1 MKLPEI
7 GVQRPVATTM
17 FFLAVFVLGAVMLSR
32 LPVDLMPEIEQPTVT
47 VLTFW
52 EGAGA
57 EDVESK
63 VTQVIE
69 RALGTV
75 NNLDKMTSTTTE
87 GISSVACE
95 FIWGTNLDEA
105 SNDIRDNLDRIRE
118 ALPED
123 ADAPMLRKYNTAQ
136 IPILF
141 YGVTARENVERLN
154 DIMEND
160 VADPLARLP
169 GVGSVTLFGGLERQ
183 INVRLDPARLAAHG
197 LVFDEVA
204 AVLARENV
212 TLPAGNVQVGVVD
225 YTIRVPG
232 EYGTPE
238 EIGRI
243 VVRARGGAFV
253 TLADVADVEDGFAD
267 ERRVARVLGRRAM
280 MMMIQKRSGANT
292 VAVAR
297 EVMKE
302 LELLRPGLPRDVEF
316 NLIFDS
322 SLDITQSISNVTK
335 AVRWAFVFVVLT
347 ALFFLR
353 SVRSALI
360 IALTIPFALIIA
372 FIFMWTMDWTI
383 NIISMASLAIA
394 VGMVVDNAVVV
405 LENIAAK
412 VERGTAPRE
421 AAMFGTDEVG
431 MAISASTLTTIV
443 VFLPLIFL
451 RGEAGILFKQLGGLL
466 VATLAASLVCS
477 LWLTPMLGSKLLKP
491 GRRPQDRRGPA
502 AAFQLWS
509 ERKFE
514 ALDAAYSRL
523 LRRSLRHRWIVVLLA
538 VALFGGGLVLFRGLG
553 SEYAPEDDVGRV
565 QLVLQLPVGTR
576 VEETTAVAERA
587 LAVALEKA
595 GPENV
600 MAYAIRAGDTGWGA
614 GGGTHVGRVM
624 MRLVSQ
630 TQRDRSSRDIGR
642 AAADVISTWPEIQ
655 RISVS
660 TAQGGPG
667 RGGGGGDGKPIS
679 IEVLGFDLDVLQG
692 VAEQVATVVR
702 ATPGAVDVEIT
713 RDPGRP
719 EIRVEIDRT
728 QAAAHGLTVA
738 QVANGMRTLF
748 YGTTATR
755 FRDADED
762 YDVVLRLDDPYR
774 RTVEDIAQAEILRP
788 DGRRIRIDSLA
799 RVEERLGA
807 LSIDRKNQE
816 RVIRVEADAHGRSSG
831 EVVDDLRARIAAEVP
846 LPAGTGIY
854 FGGSA
859 EDQAE
864 AFQDLVLMLV
874 LGVVLVYMV
883 MAAQFESLLDPFL
896 ILFAIPFAFTGVAL
910 VLTALQLT
918 VSIMSLIGM
927 ILLVGLVVN
936 NAIVLIDYINLLRAR
951 GQGLADAIE
960 HAGRSRLRPVLI
972 TTLTTSLGMLPLI
985 LGRGEGAATWRPMA
999 ATIVGGLTFSMLV
1012 TLVLVPTLYSLVHAR
1027 RARRREQEAAE
1038 KGVRA

>member
-7 GVQRPVATTM
+7 GVQRPVATAM
-17 FFLAVFVLGAVMLSR
+17 FFLSVFVLGAVMFSR
-32 LPVDLMPEIEQPTVT
+32 LPVDLLPEIERPTVT

-52 EGAGA
+52 EGASA

-63 VTQVIE
+63 VTKIIE

-75 NNLDKMTSTTTE
+75 NNLDQMTSTTAE

-123 ADAPMLRKYNTAQ
+123 ADPPILRKFNTAQ
-136 IPILF
+136 IPIQF
-141 YGVTARENVERLN
+141 YGITARESIETLSET
-154 DIMEND
+154 IENQ

-169 GVGSVTLFGGLERQ
+169 GVGSVNLFGGLDRQ
-183 INVRLDPARLAAHG
+183 INVRLDPARLGAYG

-204 AVLARENV
+204 AVLARENL
-212 TLPAGNVQVGVVD
+212 TLPAGNVQVGTMD

-238 EIGRI
+238 EIGQI
-243 VVRARGGAFV
+243 VVRARDGAFV
-253 TLADVADVEDGFAD
+253 TLSDVAEVEDGFAD
-267 ERRVARVLGRRAM
+267 ERRLARVLDQRAI

-292 VAVAR
+292 VEVAQQVTR
-297 EVMKE
+297 E
-302 LELLRPGLPRDVEF
+302 LEALLPNLPRDVELH
-316 NLIFDS
+316 LIADT
-322 SLDITQSISNVTK
+322 SLEIVQSISNVTK

-353 SVRSALI
+353 NVRSAVI

-372 FIFMWTMDWTI
+372 FIFMWTVGWTI

-405 LENIAAK
+405 LENITTK
-412 VERGTAPRE
+412 VEKGTAPRE
-421 AAMFGTDEVG
+421 AAMFGADEVG
-431 MAISASTLTTIV
+431 TAISASTLTTIV

-451 RGEAGILFKQLGGLL
+451 RGEAGIMFQQMGGLL
-466 VATLAASLVCS
+466 VATLTASLVCS
-477 LWLTPMLGSKLLKP
+477 LWLTPMLGSKLLKSL
-491 GRRPQDRRGPA
+491 RQQQERRGLA
-502 AAFQLWS
+502 QAFHGWS
-509 ERKFE
+509 ERKFQ
-514 ALDAAYSRL
+514 ALDGAYSRL
-523 LRRSLRHRWIVVLLA
+523 LRRALQGRWIVVGA
-538 VALFGGGLVLFRGLG
+538 AAAIFVGSLFLFRGLG
-553 SEYAPEDDVGRV
+553 SEYAPEDDYGRV
-565 QLVLQLPVGTR
+565 QLIFQLPIGTR
-576 VEETTAVAERA
+576 VEETAAVAERA
-587 LAVALEKA
+587 LQVALDKA
-595 GPENV
+595 GMENV
-600 MAYAIRAGDTGWGA
+600 LTYAFRCGATGWSA
-614 GGGTHVGRVM
+614 SGGTHIGRVM
-624 MRLVSQ
+624 LRLVSQ
-630 TQRDRSSRDIGR
+630 TERDRSSRDIGR
-642 AAADVISTWPEIQ
+642 AAADVITQWPEVQ
-655 RISVS
+655 RIRVD
-660 TAQGGPG
+660 TGQGGPG
-667 RGGGGGDGKPIS
+667 RGGGGEGKPVS
-679 IEVLGFDLDVLQG
+679 IEILGFDFDILQQ
-692 VAEQVATVVR
+692 VAEQVAGVVR
-702 ATPGAVDVEIT
+702 STPGAVDVEIS

-728 QAAAHGLTVA
+728 KAAAHGLTVS

-762 YDVVLRLDDPYR
+762 YDIVLRLDEPYR
-774 RTVEDIAQAEILRP
+774 QTVEDIAQAEILRP
-788 DGRRIRIDSLA
+788 DGRRVRIDSIA

-816 RVIRVEADAHGRSSG
+816 RVIRVEADTHDRSSG
-831 EVVDDLRARIAAEVP
+831 EVLNDLRARIAAEVP
-846 LPAGTGIY
+846 LPSGVGIY

-864 AFQDLVLMLV
+864 AFQDLILMLV

-896 ILFAIPFAFTGVAL
+896 ILFAIPFAFTGVAIS
-910 VLTALQLT
+910 LTVLQLT

-936 NAIVLIDYINLLRAR
+936 NAIVLIDYINLLRER
-951 GQGLADAIE
+951 GQALAEAIQN
-960 HAGRSRLRPVLI
+960 AGRSRLRPVLI
-972 TTLTTSLGMLPLI
+972 TTMTTSLGMLPLI
-985 LGRGEGAATWRPMA
+985 LGRGEGAATWKPMA
-999 ATIVGGLTFSMLV
+999 ATIVGGLIFSMLV
-1012 TLVLVPTLYSLVHAR
+1012 TLVLVPTLYSLVHSRA
-1027 RARRREQEAAE
+1027 ARRREQAAAE
-1038 KGVRA
+1038 KGVRI

>member
-7 GVQRPVATTM
+7 GVQRPVATAM
-17 FFLAVFVLGAVMLSR
+17 FFLAVFVLGAVMLMR
-32 LPVDLMPEIEQPTVT
+32 LPVDLMPEIERPTVT

-52 EGAGA
+52 EGASA

-63 VTQVIE
+63 VTKIIE

-75 NNLDKMTSTTTE
+75 NNLDEMTSTTAE

-95 FIWGTNLDEA
+95 FIWDTNLDEA

-118 ALPED
+118 ILPED
-123 ADAPMLRKYNTAQ
+123 ADAPILRKFNTAQ
-136 IPILF
+136 IPIQF
-141 YGVTARENVERLN
+141 YGITARESAETLSET
-154 DIMEND
+154 IENQ

-169 GVGSVTLFGGLERQ
+169 GVGSVNLFGGLERQ
-183 INVRLDPARLAAHG
+183 INIRLDPARLGAYG

-212 TLPAGNVQVGVVD
+212 TLPAGNVQVGTMD

-238 EIGRI
+238 EIGQI
-243 VVRARGGAFV
+243 VVRARDGAFV

-267 ERRVARVLGRRAM
+267 ERRLARVRGQRAV

-292 VAVAR
+292 VEVAQQVTR
-297 EVMKE
+297 E
-302 LELLRPGLPRDVEF
+302 LEALRPNLPRDIELH
-316 NLIFDS
+316 LISDTS
-322 SLDITQSISNVTK
+322 QEIVQSISNVTT

-353 SVRSALI
+353 NVRSAAI
-360 IALTIPFALIIA
+360 IALTIPFSLIIA
-372 FIFMWTMDWTI
+372 FIFMWTVGWTI

-405 LENIAAK
+405 LENITTK
-412 VERGTAPRE
+412 VEKGTAPRE

-431 MAISASTLTTIV
+431 TAISASTLTTIV

-451 RGEAGILFKQLGGLL
+451 RGEAGILFQQLGGLL
-466 VATLAASLVCS
+466 VATLTASLVCS
-477 LWLTPMLGSKLLKP
+477 LWLTPMLGSKLLKS
-491 GRRPQDRRGPA
+491 RRQRQARRGWA
-502 AAFQLWS
+502 QAFQDWS
-509 ERKFE
+509 ERKFA
-514 ALDAAYSRL
+514 ALDGAYARL
-523 LRRSLRHRWIVVLLA
+523 LRRALGRRWLVVA
-538 VALFGGGLVLFRGLG
+538 AAAALFAGSLILFRGLG
-553 SEYAPEDDVGRV
+553 SEYAPEDDYGRV
-565 QLVLQLPVGTR
+565 QLIFQLPIGTR
-576 VEETTAVAERA
+576 VEETAVVAERA
-587 LAVALEKA
+587 LQVALDKA
-595 GPENV
+595 GMENV
-600 MAYAIRAGDTGWGA
+600 LTYAFRCGATGWSA
-614 GGGTHVGRVM
+614 DGGTHIGRVM
-624 MRLVSQ
+624 LRLVSQ
-630 TQRDRSSRDIGR
+630 TERDRSSRAIGR
-642 AAADVISTWPEIQ
+642 AAADVISQWPEVQ
-655 RISVS
+655 RIRVD
-660 TAQGGPG
+660 TGQGGPG
-667 RGGGGGDGKPIS
+667 RGGGGESKPIS
-679 IEVLGFDLDVLQG
+679 IEILGFDFDILQQ
-692 VAEQVATVVR
+692 VAEQVAGVVR
-702 ATPGAVDVEIT
+702 STPGAVDVEIS

-728 QAAAHGLTVA
+728 KAVAHGLTVA

-762 YDVVLRLDDPYR
+762 YDVVLRLADPYR

-788 DGRRIRIDSLA
+788 DGRRIRIDSVA

-816 RVIRVEADAHGRSSG
+816 RVIRVEADTDGRSSG

-846 LPAGTGIY
+846 LPAGIGIY

-864 AFQDLVLMLV
+864 AFQDLILMLV

-896 ILFAIPFAFTGVAL
+896 ILFAIPFAFTGVAIA
-910 VLTALQLT
+910 LTALQLT

-936 NAIVLIDYINLLRAR
+936 NAIVLIDYVNLLRAR
-951 GQGLADAIE
+951 GQSLADAIE

-972 TTLTTSLGMLPLI
+972 TTMTTSLGMLPLI
-985 LGRGEGAATWRPMA
+985 LGRGEGAATWKPMA
-999 ATIVGGLTFSMLV
+999 ATIVGGLVCSMLV

-1027 RARRREQEAAE
+1027 VARRREQAAAE
-1038 KGVRA
+1038 KGVCA

>member
-7 GVQRPVATTM
+7 GVQRPVATAM
-17 FFLAVFVLGAVMLSR
+17 FFLSVFVLGAVMFSR
-32 LPVDLMPEIEQPTVT
+32 LPVDLLPEIERPTVT

-52 EGAGA
+52 EGASA

-63 VTQVIE
+63 VTKIIE

-75 NNLDKMTSTTTE
+75 NNLDQMTSTTAE

-105 SNDIRDNLDRIRE
+105 SNDIRDNIDRIRRI
-118 ALPED
+118 LPED
-123 ADAPMLRKYNTAQ
+123 ADPPILRKFNTAQ
-136 IPILF
+136 IPIQF
-141 YGVTARENVERLN
+141 YGITARESIETLSET
-154 DIMEND
+154 IENQ

-169 GVGSVTLFGGLERQ
+169 GVGSVNLFGGLDRQ
-183 INVRLDPARLAAHG
+183 INIRLDPARLGAYG

-204 AVLARENV
+204 AVLARENL
-212 TLPAGNVQVGVVD
+212 TLPAGNVQVGTMD

-238 EIGRI
+238 EIGQI
-243 VVRARGGAFV
+243 VVRARDGAFV
-253 TLADVADVEDGFAD
+253 TLNDVAEVEDGFAD
-267 ERRVARVLGRRAM
+267 ERRMARVLDQRAI

-292 VAVAR
+292 VEVAQQVTR
-297 EVMKE
+297 E
-302 LELLRPGLPRDVEF
+302 LEALLPNLPRDVELH
-316 NLIFDS
+316 LISDTS
-322 SLDITQSISNVTK
+322 QEIVQSISNVTK

-353 SVRSALI
+353 NVRSAVI

-372 FIFMWTMDWTI
+372 FIFMWTVGWTI

-405 LENIAAK
+405 LENITTK
-412 VERGTAPRE
+412 VEKGTAPRE
-421 AAMFGTDEVG
+421 AARFGADEVG

-451 RGEAGILFKQLGGLL
+451 RGEAGIMFKQMGGLL
-466 VATLAASLVCS
+466 VATLTASLVCS
-477 LWLTPMLGSKLLKP
+477 LWLTPMLGSRLLKSLRE
-491 GRRPQDRRGPA
+491 RRERRGLA
-502 AAFQLWS
+502 EAFHGWS
-509 ERKFE
+509 ERKFQ
-514 ALDAAYSRL
+514 ALDGAYSRL
-523 LRRSLRHRWIVVLLA
+523 LRWALGRRWIVVGA
-538 VALFGGGLVLFRGLG
+538 AAAIFVGSLFLFRGLG
-553 SEYAPEDDVGRV
+553 SEYAPEDDYGRV
-565 QLVLQLPVGTR
+565 QLIFQLPIGTR
-576 VEETTAVAERA
+576 VEETAAVAERA
-587 LAVALEKA
+587 LQVALDKA
-595 GPENV
+595 GREHV
-600 MAYAIRAGDTGWGA
+600 LTYAFRCGATGWSA
-614 GGGTHVGRVM
+614 DGGTHIGRVM
-624 MRLVSQ
+624 LRLVSQ
-630 TQRDRSSRDIGR
+630 TGRDRSSREIGR
-642 AAADVISTWPEIQ
+642 AAADVISQWPEVQ
-655 RISVS
+655 RINVN
-660 TAQGGPG
+660 TGQGGPG
-667 RGGGGGDGKPIS
+667 RGGGGESKPIS
-679 IEVLGFDLDVLQG
+679 IEILGFDFDILQQ
-692 VAEQVATVVR
+692 VAEQVAGVVR
-702 ATPGAVDVEIT
+702 STPGAVDVEIS

-728 QAAAHGLTVA
+728 KAVAHGLTVS

-755 FRDADED
+755 FHDADED

-774 RTVEDIAQAEILRP
+774 QTVEDIAQAEILRP
-788 DGRRIRIDSLA
+788 DGRRVRIDSIA

-816 RVIRVEADAHGRSSG
+816 RVIRVEADTHGRSSG
-831 EVVDDLRARIAAEVP
+831 EVVNDLRARIAAEVP
-846 LPAGTGIY
+846 LPSGVGIY

-864 AFQDLVLMLV
+864 AFQDLILMLV

-896 ILFAIPFAFTGVAL
+896 ILFAIPFAFTGVAIS
-910 VLTALQLT
+910 LTVLQLT

-951 GQGLADAIE
+951 GQALAEAIQN
-960 HAGRSRLRPVLI
+960 AGRSRLRPVLI
-972 TTLTTSLGMLPLI
+972 TTMTTSLGMLPLI
-985 LGRGEGAATWRPMA
+985 LGRGEGAATWKPMA
-999 ATIVGGLTFSMLV
+999 ATIVGGLIFSMLV
-1012 TLVLVPTLYSLVHAR
+1012 TLVLVPTLYSLVHSRA
-1027 RARRREQEAAE
+1027 ARRREQAAAE
-1038 KGVRA
+1038 KGVRI

>member
-7 GVQRPVATTM
+7 GVQRPVATAM
-17 FFLAVFVLGAVMLSR
+17 FFLSVFVLGAVMFSR
-32 LPVDLMPEIEQPTVT
+32 LPVDLLPEIERPTVT

-52 EGAGA
+52 EGASA

-63 VTQVIE
+63 VTKILE

-75 NNLDKMTSTTTE
+75 NNLDQMTSTTAE

-105 SNDIRDNLDRIRE
+105 SNDIRDNIDRIRRI
-118 ALPED
+118 LPED
-123 ADAPMLRKYNTAQ
+123 ADPPILRKFNTAQ
-136 IPILF
+136 IPIQF
-141 YGVTARENVERLN
+141 YGITARESIETLSET
-154 DIMEND
+154 IENQ

-169 GVGSVTLFGGLERQ
+169 GVGSVNLFGGLDRQ
-183 INVRLDPARLAAHG
+183 INIRLDPARLGAYG

-212 TLPAGNVQVGVVD
+212 TLPAGNVQVGTMD

-238 EIGRI
+238 EIGQI
-243 VVRARGGAFV
+243 VVQARDGAFV
-253 TLADVADVEDGFAD
+253 TLADVAEVEDGFAD
-267 ERRVARVLGRRAM
+267 ERRLARVRDQRAI

-292 VAVAR
+292 VEVAQQVTR
-297 EVMKE
+297 E
-302 LELLRPGLPRDVEF
+302 LEALLPNLPRDVELH
-316 NLIFDS
+316 LISDTS
-322 SLDITQSISNVTK
+322 QEIVQSISNVTK

-353 SVRSALI
+353 NVRSAVI

-372 FIFMWTMDWTI
+372 FIFMWTVGWTI

-405 LENIAAK
+405 LENITTK
-412 VERGTAPRE
+412 VEKGTAPRE
-421 AAMFGTDEVG
+421 AAMFGADEVG

-466 VATLAASLVCS
+466 VATLTASLVCS
-477 LWLTPMLGSKLLKP
+477 LWLTPMLGSRLLKSLRE
-491 GRRPQDRRGPA
+491 RRESRGLA
-502 AAFQLWS
+502 EAFHGWS
-509 ERKFE
+509 ERKFA
-514 ALDAAYSRL
+514 ALDGAYSRL
-523 LRRSLRHRWIVVLLA
+523 LRRALGRRWIVVGAA
-538 VALFGGGLVLFRGLG
+538 VAIFTGSLFLFRGLG
-553 SEYAPEDDVGRV
+553 SEYAPEDDYGRV
-565 QLVLQLPVGTR
+565 QLIFQLPIGTR
-576 VEETTAVAERA
+576 VEETAAVAERA
-587 LAVALEKA
+587 LQVALDKA
-595 GPENV
+595 GMEHV
-600 MAYAIRAGDTGWGA
+600 VAYAFRCGATGWSA
-614 GGGTHVGRVM
+614 DGGTHIGRVM
-624 MRLVSQ
+624 LRLVSQ
-630 TQRDRSSRDIGR
+630 TERDRSSRDIGR
-642 AAADVISTWPEIQ
+642 AAADVISQWPEVQ
-655 RISVS
+655 RIRVD
-660 TAQGGPG
+660 TGQGGPG
-667 RGGGGGDGKPIS
+667 RGGGGESKPVS
-679 IEVLGFDLDVLQG
+679 IEILGFDFDILQQ
-692 VAEQVATVVR
+692 VAEQVAGVVR
-702 ATPGAVDVEIT
+702 STPGAVDVEIS

-728 QAAAHGLTVA
+728 KAAAHGLTVS

-755 FRDADED
+755 FHDADED
-762 YDVVLRLDDPYR
+762 YDIVLRLDEPYR
-774 RTVEDIAQAEILRP
+774 QTVEDIAQAEILRP
-788 DGRRIRIDSLA
+788 DGRRVRIDSIA

-816 RVIRVEADAHGRSSG
+816 RVIRVEADTHDRSSG
-831 EVVDDLRARIAAEVP
+831 EVVNDLRARIAAEVP
-846 LPAGTGIY
+846 VPSGVGIY

-864 AFQDLVLMLV
+864 AFQDLILMLV

-896 ILFAIPFAFTGVAL
+896 ILFAIPFAFTGVAIS
-910 VLTALQLT
+910 LTVLQLT

-936 NAIVLIDYINLLRAR
+936 NAIVLIDYINLLRER
-951 GQGLADAIE
+951 GQALAEAIQN
-960 HAGRSRLRPVLI
+960 AGRSRLRPVLI
-972 TTLTTSLGMLPLI
+972 TTMTTSLGMLPLI
-985 LGRGEGAATWRPMA
+985 FGRGEGAATWKPMA
-999 ATIVGGLTFSMLV
+999 ATIVGGLIFSMLV
-1012 TLVLVPTLYSLVHAR
+1012 TLVLVPTLYSLVHSRA
-1027 RARRREQEAAE
+1027 ARRREQAAAE
-1038 KGVRA
+1038 KGVRI